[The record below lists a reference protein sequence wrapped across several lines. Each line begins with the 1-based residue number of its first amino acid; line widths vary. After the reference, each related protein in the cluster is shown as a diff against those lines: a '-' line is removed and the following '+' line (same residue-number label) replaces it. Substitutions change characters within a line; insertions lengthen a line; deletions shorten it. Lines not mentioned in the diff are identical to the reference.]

1 MLADEYMSSF
11 DDVSLFSLRN
21 LRNIMTN
28 GVDAATRATAIIAAA
43 RSGGASDGSRG
54 DAGSSSAEISLEPAQ
69 VMACYRLLKVAAVP
83 EDAEELA
90 NMPDLLCA
98 LPDTD
103 QEENAADEAQEL
115 EDEESSSSS
124 DGDSSDSGGEGA
136 ASGAATS
143 SNGRAKK
150 KKTRQKTLRPV
161 LDIKKHRAA
170 FDGAWRA
177 FVNLK
182 GLPKG
187 QQSTYAVT

>member
-1 MLADEYMSSF
+1 MLVDEYISSF

-28 GVDAATRATAIIAAA
+28 GVDAATPTSAATATS
-43 RSGGASDGSRG
+43 RSRG
-54 DAGSSSAEISLEPAQ
+54 TSDNKGGNAANAVSLEPAQ
-69 VMACYRLLKVAAVP
+69 VMACYRLLKAAAVP

-90 NMPDLLCA
+90 NMADLLCP

-103 QEENAADEAQEL
+103 QEPSSFDDEVRES
-115 EDEESSSSS
+115 EDE
-124 DGDSSDSGGEGA
+124 SSDSEGSDSGEGA
-136 ASGAATS
+136 ASRRTA

-187 QQSTYAVT
+187 Q